1 MSPYG
6 LGIIIR
12 GKVSQLEASD
22 TLRLEDPSSFGRSL
36 WLKGGCRRLVA
47 PRKPLPE
54 PRQIE
59 RNAGP
64 KSDPVQKPRKEDGQV
79 PGESTR
85 GVCVPQ

>member
-1 MSPYG
+1 M
-6 LGIIIR
+6 
-12 GKVSQLEASD
+12 
-22 TLRLEDPSSFGRSL
+22 
-36 WLKGGCRRLVA
+36 A